1 MSSRPAWATWSD
13 SVSKILK
20 EGREREGGR
29 VGGREDMPKLYAENM
44 QILQHF
50 AEETCASLDF
60 SIQMALGCPLWG
72 AVLES
77 MPMTLRG
84 NSI

>member
-1 MSSRPAWATWSD
+1 
-13 SVSKILK
+13 
-20 EGREREGGR
+20 
-29 VGGREDMPKLYAENM
+29 MPKLYAENM